1 LGICDGRVAI
11 VSGAAKGLG
20 RAYAL
25 MLAREGARVV
35 VNNRVSAGA
44 REVDALIDLIREE
57 GGEAVA
63 DDSDVSTWSGA
74 SSLVARAIKHYGRL
88 DALINNAGV
97 LRDRMIVNMSEEH
110 WDEVMAV
117 HLKGTFALTRHAAQ
131 YWREQAKSGEQL
143 SASVIN
149 VTSHSGLYGNLGQAN
164 YSAAKAGVAA
174 FSLVAARELQRYGV
188 RVNAIAPIGLTR
200 MNVDLLGDDPE
211 STQRYA
217 PQWPAAVVTW
227 LASEQSRGVSG
238 RVFEVSGDGVCV
250 AEGWQ
255 HGSVV
260 SASQDPGEVGEAIR
274 RCLVTARPNA
284 GIVPGSWLNP

>member
-1 LGICDGRVAI
+1 MVI
-11 VSGAAKGLG
+11 VTGAAKGLG

-25 MLAREGARVV
+25 MLAREGAKVV
-35 VNNRVSAGA
+35 VNNRAAAGLQ
-44 REVDALIDLIREE
+44 EVEAVIDMIGAE
-57 GGEAVA
+57 GGQAVA
-63 DDSDVSTWSGA
+63 DGSDISTWSGA
-74 SSLVARAIKHYGRL
+74 QQLVERAVRHFGGL

-97 LRDRMIVNMSEEH
+97 LRDRMIINMSEAQ
-110 WDEVMAV
+110 WDDVMTV
-117 HLKGTFALTRHAAQ
+117 HLKGTFALTRHAAK
-131 YWREQAKSGEQL
+131 YWREQVKSGKL
-143 SASVIN
+143 VSASVIN
-149 VTSHSGLYGNLGQAN
+149 VTSHSGLYGNIGQAN

-174 FSLVAARELQRYGV
+174 FSLVAARELESYGV

-200 MNVDLLGDDPE
+200 MNADLLGNDPD
-211 STQRYA
+211 SAQRYA

-227 LASEQSRGVSG
+227 LVSEQSRGVSG
-238 RVFEVSGDGVCV
+238 RVFEVSGDGVSV

-274 RCLVTARPNA
+274 RCLVTARANA

>member
-1 LGICDGRVAI
+1 MCEGRVVI

-35 VNNRVSAGA
+35 ANNRAVPGS
-44 REVDALIDLIREE
+44 REIDALVDMIGEE

-74 SSLVARAIKHYGRL
+74 QQLVERAVRHFGRL

-97 LRDRMIVNMSEEH
+97 LRDGMIVNMSEAQ
-110 WDEVMAV
+110 WDDVMAV
-117 HLKGTFALTRHAAQ
+117 HLKGAFALTRHAAK
-131 YWREQAKSGEQL
+131 YWREQAKSGNKV
-143 SASVIN
+143 SSSVIN
-149 VTSHSGLYGNLGQAN
+149 VTSHSGLYGNIGQAN
-164 YSAAKAGVAA
+164 YSAAKAGVTA
-174 FSLVAARELQRYGV
+174 FSLVAARELERYGV

-200 MNVDLLGDDPE
+200 MNADFLGNDPE
-211 STQRYA
+211 SAQRYA

-227 LASEQSRGVSG
+227 LVSEQSWGVSG
-238 RVFEVSGDGVCV
+238 RVFEVSGDGVSV

-260 SASQDPGEVGEAIR
+260 PASKDPAEVGEAIR
-274 RCLVTARPNA
+274 RCLVTARANA